1 MKKLLF
7 LWVLATLLFS
17 SCYDKKDKERQRFLE
32 LQEKCSSGLVWIYQS
47 AHLVAD
53 IDGVEF
59 YYNPNTSDIA
69 NEKQVPYTR
78 CLTGFFF
85 SPSGGIMSS
94 DYSFHSSV
102 YDDFQNT
109 LSADGERLYQ
119 NLLRK
124 IEKAY
129 QQAGYWDWAEKLEY
143 ERTYEQLLNELA
155 QWKQRSFREN
165 IHLEDQTFYVA
176 YAMDSIINKNKNKLP
191 KAILATDDPAF
202 PGVPLL
208 KHNRKLPKDAYVF
221 PLAYQKREDAI
232 HELAASWNEE
242 NERHD
247 KTEKLLVIGYDG
259 VFFSDETWKLNIA
272 HATIK
277 PELDEKQH
285 LVLPDSVRWNGAPIV
300 NQEGELVAVVQVE
313 PDKNIGVLLTAS
325 DLNKE

>member
-1 MKKLLF
+1 ME
-7 LWVLATLLFS
+7 T
-17 SCYDKKDKERQRFLE
+17 
-32 LQEKCSSGLVWIYQS
+32 
-47 AHLVAD
+47 
-53 IDGVEF
+53 
-59 YYNPNTSDIA
+59 T
-69 NEKQVPYTR
+69 
-78 CLTGFFF
+78 FF
-85 SPSGGIMSS
+85 P
-94 DYSFHSSV
+94 
-102 YDDFQNT
+102 
-109 LSADGERLYQ
+109 
-119 NLLRK
+119 RK
-124 IEKAY
+124 Y
-129 QQAGYWDWAEKLEY
+129 PPWRPD
-143 ERTYEQLLNELA
+143 
-155 QWKQRSFREN
+155 
-165 IHLEDQTFYVA
+165 
-176 YAMDSIINKNKNKLP
+176 
-191 KAILATDDPAF
+191 
-202 PGVPLL
+202 LL

-285 LVLPDSVRWNGAPIV
+285 LVLPDSIRWNGAPIV